1 MKYPVQFHQQIPV
14 TRLTGAFGSEKVTI
28 LKKLPSHP
36 GFGKT
41 ATIAKASDG
50 TGPDTGPDHVLVV
63 SRSKNVCHSLCSN
76 VPDTLPDPVERRE
89 EARCQAV
96 ADLAVADLLV
106 SIRTDLPEAN
116 EPAVCAALAGQL
128 FPARFLSPGAI
139 A

>member
-1 MKYPVQFHQQIPV
+1 MKYPVQFHQQVPV
-14 TRLTGAFGSEKVTI
+14 THLTGAFGREKATI

-41 ATIAKASDG
+41 AIIAKASDG
-50 TGPDTGPDHVLVV
+50 TGLDHVLVV
-63 SRSKNVCHSLCSN
+63 LRSRNVCNSLCGN
-76 VPDTLPDPVERRE
+76 VPDTLLDPVERRE

-96 ADLAVADLLV
+96 TDLAVTDLPV

-116 EPAVCAALAGQL
+116 EPAVCAALAGQP